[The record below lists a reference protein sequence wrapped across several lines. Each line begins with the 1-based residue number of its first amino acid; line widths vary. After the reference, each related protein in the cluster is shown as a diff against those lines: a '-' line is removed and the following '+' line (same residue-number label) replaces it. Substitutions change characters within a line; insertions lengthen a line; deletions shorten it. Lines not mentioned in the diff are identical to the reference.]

1 MLSESTPLKA
11 PLAKESAPASTTADG
26 PSTVTP
32 RQGGEGNI
40 ISTFMNIV
48 NSMIG
53 SGLVVLPHAFSQSG
67 WEVGLG
73 MVTLSAIVAVITTDF
88 ISESL
93 NAVNGESSFRTIS
106 AT

>member
-1 MLSESTPLKA
+1 
-11 PLAKESAPASTTADG
+11 
-26 PSTVTP
+26 
-32 RQGGEGNI
+32 
-40 ISTFMNIV
+40 
-48 NSMIG
+48 MIG

-106 AT
+106 NAAFPHLSLFSDLSVVISM